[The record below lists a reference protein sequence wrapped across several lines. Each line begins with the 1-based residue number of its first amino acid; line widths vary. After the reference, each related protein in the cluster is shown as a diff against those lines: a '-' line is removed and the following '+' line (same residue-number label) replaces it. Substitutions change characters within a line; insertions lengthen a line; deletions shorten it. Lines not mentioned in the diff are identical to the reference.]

1 MQCVTSVTYAIE
13 FNGSPRGHIVPSRGL
28 RQGDPLS
35 SFLFLLCVKGLSAL
49 IKNSVRDGNMEGI
62 ALCRGGPKLS
72 HLFFVNDS
80 LIFCKASISKC
91 NSLQRVL
98 HVYEQASRQQLNRA
112 KTALFFNKNT
122 PRSKKRFKK
131 KKKQIWCTSH
141 KAT

>member
-1 MQCVTSVTYAIE
+1 MGAQGGILYHQGVSVKGIPYHLFSFFCVE
-13 FNGSPRGHIVPSRGL
+13 
-28 RQGDPLS
+28 
-35 SFLFLLCVKGLSAL
+35 GLSAL

-72 HLFFVNDS
+72 HLFFAGDS

-91 NSLQRVL
+91 SSLQRVL

-122 PRSKKRFKK
+122 LRSKKRFKK
-131 KKKQIWCTSH
+131 KKNDLVPKS
-141 KAT
+141 